1 MREELSGLPQCP
13 QCGMG
18 REWVSAGKGPS
29 VETAPALCWSRPV
42 IQKVERTVLEVR
54 AAT

>member
-1 MREELSGLPQCP
+1 MREELSGLPRCP

-18 REWVSAGKGPS
+18 REWVSAGKGPL

-42 IQKVERTVLEVR
+42 IQKVKRTVLEVR